1 MILIGALGLDSLCV
15 ECIAERARLPVVTVE
30 AELAEMNAARA
41 RRDRGPL
48 GPIDA
53 RCQRCE
59 APKPI
64 FRLR

>member
-15 ECIAERARLPVVTVE
+15 DCIAERGRLSVAAVE
-30 AELAEMNAARA
+30 AELREMNEARA

-59 APKPI
+59 AAKPVY
-64 FRLR
+64 RLR